1 MRILILLLLVVSTN
15 SCALFNKEKVV
26 AYMQRK
32 IDKKG
37 APNIGTVP
45 DYADLKYWASSPFK
59 IDSGD
64 FVPNNL
70 KKPSSTLEADVFFV
84 HPTTYISS
92 NGNTYNLGDLGKNPF
107 KGIKILQKSPWN
119 ANIDDVAVNLSTDT
133 LSIANQATAFNA
145 SCRVFAPRYRQANI
159 KAFLI
164 SDESANAAESFD
176 IAYQDIKKAFQYY
189 LDHHNEGR
197 PIFIAAHSQ
206 GARHAARL
214 LQELFDG
221 KPLQNKLV
229 CAYLAG
235 YKIPVDLFK
244 NIPTGTSP
252 NQTGCVVGWQSFNA
266 DATFTEVEL
275 NMYGNT
281 IGVNPIT
288 WTIDKGKS
296 ATAKKAEVLVP
307 GSGQRASLVE
317 AEISATI
324 DDYGLLM
331 VKTPSSFKDWLKDAN
346 NFHVWDYNLFWM
358 SIRTNVADRL
368 AAFNRE

>member
-1 MRILILLLLVVSTN
+1 MRILILLLLVVLAN
-15 SCALFNKEKVV
+15 SCVLFNKEKAVM
-26 AYMQRK
+26 YMQRK
-32 IDKKG
+32 MDKKG
-37 APNIGTVP
+37 AQNKGPVP

-64 FVPNNL
+64 IVPTGVE
-70 KKPSSTLEADVFFV
+70 KPGPELEADVFFV
-84 HPTTYISS
+84 HPTTYISG
-92 NGNTYNLGDLGKNPF
+92 NGNTYNLSDLGKKPF
-107 KGIKILQKSPWN
+107 KGIKILQKTSWN
-119 ANIDDVAVNLSTDT
+119 ANIDDEAVNLSTDT

-159 KAFLI
+159 KAFI
-164 SDESANAAESFD
+164 VSDESTNAAETFD

-206 GARHAARL
+206 GSRHAARL
-214 LQELFDG
+214 LQEFFDG

-235 YKIPVDLFK
+235 YKTPVDLFK

-252 NQTGCVVGWQSFNA
+252 NQTGCVVAWQSFNA
-266 DATFTEVEL
+266 GATFTEAER

-288 WTIDKGKS
+288 WTIDKGKT
-296 ATAKKAEVLVP
+296 ATTKKAGILVP
-307 GSGQRASLVE
+307 SSGQRASIVE

-331 VKTPSSFKDWLKDAN
+331 VKTPSSLNHWLKNAN

-368 AAFNRE
+368 AAFYKE